1 MINKLHN
8 VIKKERIVVIGSGWA
23 GSTIAKNINCKT
35 KYNLTVVSN
44 RNHMVFTPLLASSCV
59 GTLHSLS
66 VIENVRHIQPN
77 LRDPDN
83 HFYLG
88 IVNFIDKT
96 NKKIHCK
103 AVNDKTFEVDYDKL
117 VIATGG
123 KPSTFGI
130 EGVSK
135 YAHFLK
141 NLNDAQKIRN
151 NILKNICLSGIPGT
165 TLEEKEKLMNFVIV
179 GGGPTGVEFASELC
193 NFINEDMHKYN
204 PNAKNLAKITI
215 IEGNEILGS
224 FDSSLKDYAYSK
236 LINAGVNIKNSQVNK
251 IEKDKIYLSDGTIIN
266 YGICVW
272 STGIEPGDLVKN
284 FDCIKSKNGK
294 IRVNEFLN
302 IYNLDGSINEDIYS
316 LGDCVEIEN
325 NPLPPLAQVAEQ
337 QALFLSDSL
346 NNLNT
351 KNKFKY
357 NHRGSM
363 VTLTTGS
370 AILESTV
377 KIKGITSW
385 FLWRSVYLTKLISI
399 KNKLNVASQWFGSWI
414 KGREISF

>member
-1 MINKLHN
+1 MINKLYN
-8 VIKKERIVVIGSGWA
+8 NIKKERIVIIGSGWA
-23 GSTIAKNINCKT
+23 GSTVAKNINCKT
-35 KYNLTVVSN
+35 KYNLTVISN

-66 VIENVRHIQPN
+66 VIENIRHIQPN

-88 IVNFIDKT
+88 NVNSIDKT
-96 NKKIHCK
+96 SKKIQCK
-103 AVNDKTFEVDYDKL
+103 TVSDKIFEVDYDKL

-123 KPSTFGI
+123 KSSTFGI
-130 EGVSK
+130 EGVNK

-141 NLNDAQKIRN
+141 NLSDSQKIRN
-151 NILKNICLSGIPGT
+151 SILENICLSGIPGT
-165 TLEEKEKLMNFVIV
+165 TIKEKERLMNFVIV
-179 GGGPTGVEFASELC
+179 GGGPTGVEFCSELC
-193 NFINEDMHKYN
+193 NFINEDMHRYN

-215 IEGNEILGS
+215 IEGNELLGS
-224 FDSSLKDYAYSK
+224 FDSSLKDYASIR
-236 LINAGVNIKNSQVNK
+236 LINAGVNIKKCQVNK
-251 IEKDKIYLSDGTIIN
+251 IEKDKIYLSDGTNIN

-272 STGIEPGDLVKN
+272 STGIEPGDLVKK

-337 QALFLSDSL
+337 QGLFLSDSL

-385 FLWRSVYLTKLISI
+385 LLWRSVYLTKLISI